1 MGCIMN
7 EVREWLTALMTPV
20 IGFLGVWIAIRQHK
34 IQQYALRRDLMS
46 QRLAVFDAVRG
57 LLEDGLKNRLPPIE
71 AVDQFNKATVSAAFL
86 FRPEV
91 TNYLDE
97 LRIKYLEV
105 WNISAQQAEEGFE
118 SQLEEAAILA
128 RRRELRTWMRTQLL
142 EAKNVFRAHMDLS
155 DA

>member
-1 MGCIMN
+1 MN

-46 QRLAVFDAVRG
+46 QRLAIFDAVRG

-71 AVDQFNKATVSAAFL
+71 AVDQFNKATVGAVFL

-105 WNISAQQAEEGFE
+105 WDISAQQVEEGFE
-118 SQLEEAAILA
+118 CQLEEAAILT